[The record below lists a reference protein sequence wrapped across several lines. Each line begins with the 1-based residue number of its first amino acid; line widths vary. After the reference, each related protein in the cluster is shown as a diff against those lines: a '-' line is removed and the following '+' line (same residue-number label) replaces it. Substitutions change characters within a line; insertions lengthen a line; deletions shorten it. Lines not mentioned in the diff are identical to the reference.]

1 MDKICLIAKEYN
13 KCPYFDK
20 EKRCLAESTTCSM
33 LIKLGDNKGKEDVG
47 YQRQPRWYEQYS
59 K

>member
-1 MDKICLIAKEYN
+1 MDKICLIAKEFN

-20 EKRCLAESTTCSM
+20 EKRCLAESTACSM
-33 LIKLGDNKGKEDVG
+33 LVKLDDKGKDKAE
-47 YQRQPRWYEQYS
+47 YKRQPRWYEQYI

>member
-20 EKRCLAESTTCSM
+20 EKRCLAESTACSM
-33 LIKLGDNKGKEDVG
+33 LVKLDDSQSKKGNEYERKTK
-47 YQRQPRWYEQYS
+47 WFEQYI